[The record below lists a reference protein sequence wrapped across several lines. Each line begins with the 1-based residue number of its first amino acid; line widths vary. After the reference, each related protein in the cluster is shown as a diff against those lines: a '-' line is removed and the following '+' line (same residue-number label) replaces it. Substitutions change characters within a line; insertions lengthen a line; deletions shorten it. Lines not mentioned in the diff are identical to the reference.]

1 MNERLAQS
9 RFFRGGSSERFFCCN
24 PGLHCQNPGDII
36 TPIIAVGD
44 FDLRNDDHTQYVKRK
59 RSFVM
64 DVLAM
69 LLGIQLKANPTKN
82 QKLILSQWMGCSR
95 LIWNAKCEEERYYS
109 TFARK
114 YCPIGTYAPIDQ
126 TTSQFKHKL
135 LTPWLYNCPSQI
147 LRNSASNWYQTYQQ
161 FIKGSCGKPR
171 RKPKSDV
178 GSIHLTRELFKFE
191 VGTDG
196 VRRLFIGSKTNNIGY
211 LSFKTHRSF
220 ELPNSIYIKKVRGR
234 YTVSFCYDN
243 QDHIQQLTDNEHLA
257 YLQGASEHYLDQYV
271 EGIDRGVAIPAQ
283 AGDSSFDFTDGQKKH
298 QRKAEKY
305 IKLELFT
312 KYKAHQA
319 GKAVFKVPA
328 AFTSQECANCGY
340 THPNNRKS
348 QSSFH
353 CGCCDHVDNA
363 DRNAS
368 LVIKKRAIKLLLDTG
383 TVLSARGV
391 LTLSD
396 KGRGAK
402 GKTGIGSL
410 VHASGDEPSKKKRTV
425 STKVAA

>member
-1 MNERLAQS
+1 M
-9 RFFRGGSSERFFCCN
+9 
-24 PGLHCQNPGDII
+24 
-36 TPIIAVGD
+36 
-44 FDLRNDDHTQYVKRK
+44 
-59 RSFVM
+59 
-64 DVLAM
+64 
-69 LLGIQLKANPTKN
+69 
-82 QKLILSQWMGCSR
+82 
-95 LIWNAKCEEERYYS
+95 
-109 TFARK
+109 
-114 YCPIGTYAPIDQ
+114 
-126 TTSQFKHKL
+126 
-135 LTPWLYNCPSQI
+135 
-147 LRNSASNWYQTYQQ
+147 
-161 FIKGSCGKPR
+161 
-171 RKPKSDV
+171 
-178 GSIHLTRELFKFE
+178 
-191 VGTDG
+191 
-196 VRRLFIGSKTNNIGY
+196 
-211 LSFKTHRSF
+211 
-220 ELPNSIYIKKVRGR
+220 
-234 YTVSFCYDN
+234 SFCYDN

-368 LVIKKRAIKLLLDTG
+368 LVIKKRAIKLL
-383 TVLSARGV
+383 
-391 LTLSD
+391 
-396 KGRGAK
+396 
-402 GKTGIGSL
+402 
-410 VHASGDEPSKKKRTV
+410 
-425 STKVAA
+425 